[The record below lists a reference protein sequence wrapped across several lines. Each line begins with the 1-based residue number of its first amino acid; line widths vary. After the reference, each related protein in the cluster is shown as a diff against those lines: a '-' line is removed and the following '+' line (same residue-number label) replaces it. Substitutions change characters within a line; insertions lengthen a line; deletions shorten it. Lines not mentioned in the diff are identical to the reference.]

1 MEFRFVVESMVRGY
15 HEYKTV
21 WDSPILGEELICAR
35 EIGNSYD
42 PMAVAVKKEIHGETI
57 TVGHTPKRISALCSI
72 FIRRG
77 GNIKCTVNGSRRYSA
92 DLPQGGL
99 KVPRFLTFTAKS
111 LKDADKA
118 KELILSS
125 LTNKVLEERERLSV
139 SQPGVIQSDTATLN
153 TVAETVQF
161 SNSMQSVQL
170 NSQQLS
176 TGELTVEDISVPPID
191 SLQTSVDLTAS
202 IECSPPKKM
211 QKCVDVEHVIMGYEL
226 SDLEINLAQQ
236 LLKQQFIHLNGFQ
249 STLLQE
255 KPSVLSK
262 SDVQNKLQ
270 LIFCK
275 ERKHWIVA
283 TTINCDCSEVKV
295 YDSLFSYV
303 DKDLL

>member
-1 MEFRFVVESMVRGY
+1 MFF
-15 HEYKTV
+15 
-21 WDSPILGEELICAR
+21 
-35 EIGNSYD
+35 N
-42 PMAVAVKKEIHGETI
+42 
-57 TVGHTPKRISALCSI
+57 
-72 FIRRG
+72 
-77 GNIKCTVNGSRRYSA
+77 
-92 DLPQGGL
+92 
-99 KVPRFLTFTAKS
+99 FTAKS

-125 LTNKVLEERERLSV
+125 LTNKVLEQYERLSV

-176 TGELTVEDISVPPID
+176 IGELTVEDISVPPTD
-191 SLQTSVDLTAS
+191 SLQTPVDLTVS
-202 IECSPPKKM
+202 TECSPPKKM

-236 LLKQQFIHLNGFQ
+236 LLKQQFNEFIHLNGFQ

-255 KPSVLSK
+255 K
-262 SDVQNKLQ
+262 SDVQKKLQ

-275 ERKHWIVA
+275 EQKHWIVA

-303 DKDLL
+303 DKDSLQVVQNLLALNQPSK

>member
-1 MEFRFVVESMVRGY
+1 MALE
-15 HEYKTV
+15 
-21 WDSPILGEELICAR
+21 DILLI
-35 EIGNSYD
+35 Y
-42 PMAVAVKKEIHGETI
+42 
-57 TVGHTPKRISALCSI
+57 PK
-72 FIRRG
+72 
-77 GNIKCTVNGSRRYSA
+77 A
-92 DLPQGGL
+92 DWRCL
-99 KVPRFLTFTAKS
+99 VFLIFTAKS

-125 LTNKVLEERERLSV
+125 LTNKVLEQYERLSV

-170 NSQQLS
+170 NSHQS
-176 TGELTVEDISVPPID
+176 TGELTVEDISVPPTD
-191 SLQTSVDLTAS
+191 SLQTPVDLTVS

-226 SDLEINLAQQ
+226 SDLVINLAQQ

-262 SDVQNKLQ
+262 SDVQKKLQ

-283 TTINCDCSEVKV
+283 TNK
-295 YDSLFSYV
+295 L
-303 DKDLL
+303 